1 VADSTITPRT
11 AGVSIPTSCGSIFFG
26 VMVIHRLIRYNKPL
40 SLPGAWRS
48 GETRAWIGAGAPIGG
63 GDSGSESIT
72 DSGGRRMAT
81 YQVIGKPM
89 RRVDGAEKATGHAR
103 YAADVSLPGTLWGKS
118 LHSTYAHARIVRIDT
133 TAARKVPGVHA
144 VITGADVQGGLWG
157 RAVKDVP
164 VLASD
169 RVRFF
174 GERVA
179 AVAAA
184 DEDIA
189 ERALDLIEIEYEEL
203 PAVFDPLAALK
214 DDAPI
219 LHPGFNTYVG
229 FPQKMEKPS
238 NAYHKTSFEK
248 GDPERGFAEADLVIE
263 NTYVTQRVHQ
273 GYIEPQAV
281 LVNIDDSGRVHVW
294 ACSKVPYN
302 TRESLATAA
311 AIPEE
316 QVLFHHVHIGGD
328 FGGKGN
334 ARNTPICYF
343 LAKATGRPVRM
354 VSDYTEEFFAGNPR
368 HAVDIRLKT
377 GVKRDGTLTAH
388 EVQYTVN
395 SGAYAA
401 FKPAGIIGGYNQ
413 AAGPYR
419 VPNCRIESTFVY
431 TNTIPCGFMRAPGE
445 PQAVFALESH
455 IDEIARQLGID
466 PLAFRLKNLIV
477 DGDETGSGERFEHV
491 RVHETLQAVAEAAGY
506 HQPKP
511 SLVGRGIA
519 IGDRPAGGGQAT
531 AAITLRP
538 DGSVILGTPIFDQG
552 TGTYTTL
559 CQVVAEELRVPLERI
574 QVEIWNTDAIPFDS
588 GVAGSRAT
596 RINTIVAYEAVQ
608 ETKRELLRL
617 AARAL
622 GWPEE
627 VLAFSGDEIRRTD
640 REAAIRWID
649 LLARAGEP
657 VTGRAHIEERGR
669 AHITSFAAQVAEV
682 SVDPETGQVKLLRFI
697 TAHDVGQIVNPIGHQ
712 GQIDGAIMQGVGYAL
727 MEELQVE
734 DGRVTNL
741 SFGDYKLPT
750 VRDAPPLTTVLVEA
764 ASGVG
769 PYQIKGIGESP
780 LTPVAPAIA
789 NAVADAVGVRIRDL
803 PITAEKV
810 YRALQDNDHR

>member
-1 VADSTITPRT
+1 
-11 AGVSIPTSCGSIFFG
+11 
-26 VMVIHRLIRYNKPL
+26 MV
-40 SLPGAWRS
+40 
-48 GETRAWIGAGAPIGG
+48 
-63 GDSGSESIT
+63 
-72 DSGGRRMAT
+72 T
-81 YQVIGKPM
+81 YHVIGQPT
-89 RRVDGAEKATGHAR
+89 RRVDGAEKVTGHAY

-118 LHSTYAHARIVRIDT
+118 LHSTYAHARIVHIDT
-133 TAARKVPGVHA
+133 AAAKKVPGVHA
-144 VITGADVQGGLWG
+144 VITGADVRGGLWG

-164 VLASD
+164 VLAYD

-179 AVAAA
+179 AVAAD
-184 DEDIA
+184 DEDTA
-189 ERALDLIEIEYEEL
+189 QRALDLIEVEYEEL
-203 PAVFDPLAALK
+203 PAVFNPLEALE
-214 DDAPI
+214 DGAPI
-219 LHPGFNTYVG
+219 LHPDFNTYVG
-229 FPQKMEKPS
+229 FPQKMEQPS
-238 NAYHKTSFEK
+238 NAYHRTAFDK
-248 GDPERGFAEADLVIE
+248 GDLERGFAEADFIIE
-263 NTYVTQRVHQ
+263 HTYVTQRVHQ

-281 LVNIDDSGRVHVW
+281 LVNIDGSGRVHVW
-294 ACSKVPYN
+294 VCSKVPYN

-311 AIPEE
+311 GISEE
-316 QVLFHHVHIGGD
+316 QILFHHVYIGGD

-334 ARNTPICYF
+334 ARNTPICYS

-354 VSDYTEEFFAGNPR
+354 VSDYTEELFAGNPR
-368 HAVDIRLKT
+368 HSVVVRLKT
-377 GVKRDGTLTAH
+377 GVKQDGTLTAH
-388 EVQYTVN
+388 QVYYLVN

-431 TNTIPCGFMRAPGE
+431 TNSIPCGFMRAPGE
-445 PQAVFALESH
+445 PHAVFALESH

-466 PLAFRLKNLIV
+466 PLEFRLKNLIV
-477 DGDETGSGERFEHV
+477 DGEETASGERFEHV
-491 RVHETLQAVAEAAGY
+491 RVHETLRAAAEAAGY

-511 SLVGRGIA
+511 PFVGRGIA

-531 AAITLRP
+531 AAITLKP
-538 DGSVILGTPIFDQG
+538 DGRVILGTPIFDQG

-608 ETKRELLRL
+608 ETKRELFRL

-627 VLAFSGDEIRRTD
+627 ALAFTGNEIRRAD
-640 REAAIRWID
+640 DGAAIPWAD
-649 LLARAGEP
+649 LLARTGAS
-657 VTGRAHIEERGR
+657 VTGRAHVDERGR

-682 SVDPETGQVKLLRFI
+682 AVDPETGAVKLLHFT
-697 TAHDVGQIVNPIGHQ
+697 TAHDVGQIVHPVGHQ
-712 GQIDGAIMQGVGYAL
+712 GQIDGAIMQGLGYAL
-727 MEELQVE
+727 MEELQVD

-750 VRDAPPLTTVLVEA
+750 MRDAPPLTTVLLESA
-764 ASGVG
+764 EGVG
-769 PYQIKGIGESP
+769 PYHIKGIGESP

-803 PITAEKV
+803 PMTAEKV
-810 YRALQDNDHR
+810 YRAIVDHMQS